1 MALEELLEGAAQS
14 VRAVLGE
21 DVEIYLGRT
30 EQGAAAPCVYL
41 ETEEGERRPLP
52 FGREELSCRVTARFL
67 PKTGDADAPRAALE
81 GLTRALAV
89 VPLPGGGSLRGTQIS
104 GKAEKARAEASARY
118 ALVLSERETGE
129 TMDAVFWQ
137 AVLAPPGGTDDTE
150 TEV

>member
-21 DVEIYLGRT
+21 NVEIYLGRA
-30 EQGAAAPCVYL
+30 EQGVSEPCVFL
-41 ETEEGERRPLP
+41 EAEEGERRPLP
-52 FGREELSCRVTARFL
+52 FGREELSCHVTARFL
-67 PKTGDADAPRAALE
+67 PETGDTDAPRAALE
-81 GLTRALAV
+81 ELTRSLAV

-104 GKAEKARAEASARY
+104 GKVEDGRAEASARY

-137 AVLAPPGGTDDTE
+137 AVLAPSGETDDTE